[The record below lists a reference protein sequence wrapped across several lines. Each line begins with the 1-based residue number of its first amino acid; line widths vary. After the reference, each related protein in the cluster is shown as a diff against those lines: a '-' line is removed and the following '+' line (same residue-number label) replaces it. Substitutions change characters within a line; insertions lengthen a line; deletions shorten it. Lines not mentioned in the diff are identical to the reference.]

1 MKFFLDTANIEEI
14 KEAVQLGLVEG
25 VTTNPLLASK
35 EGGKDFATM
44 IKEIA
49 DIVPGPV
56 SAELV
61 STTFAEMVPEARRLA
76 KIAPNIVVKVPI
88 SVEGL
93 KTIHALSQEGIK
105 TNATLIFSAN
115 QGLVAAK
122 AGATYISPFIGRL
135 EDVNVDAVQMLTTLC
150 DIVNIHGLKTEIIA
164 ASVRTTTH
172 ATQAALAG
180 AHIATVP
187 YKVLLAMV
195 EHPMTDIVNRIFMDA
210 WNKSDLK

>member
-1 MKFFLDTANIEEI
+1 
-14 KEAVQLGLVEG
+14 
-25 VTTNPLLASK
+25 
-35 EGGKDFATM
+35 
-44 IKEIA
+44 
-49 DIVPGPV
+49 
-56 SAELV
+56 
-61 STTFAEMVPEARRLA
+61 
-76 KIAPNIVVKVPI
+76 
-88 SVEGL
+88 
-93 KTIHALSQEGIK
+93 
-105 TNATLIFSAN
+105 
-115 QGLVAAK
+115 LVAAK

-150 DIVNIHGLKTEIIA
+150 DIVNIHNLKTEIIA
-164 ASVRTTTH
+164 ASVRTTAH